1 MNWEPDPLPRSTGW
15 KFYIQ
20 AFLGMAALT
29 ILFLWANSLDEEA
42 MRRRMNLPG
51 EAQVTQK

>member
-20 AFLGMAALT
+20 AFAGIAALT
-29 ILFLWANSLDEEA
+29 FLFLWANSLDEEA
-42 MRRRMNLPG
+42 VKRRMHLP
-51 EAQVTQK
+51 AQSEVTLK